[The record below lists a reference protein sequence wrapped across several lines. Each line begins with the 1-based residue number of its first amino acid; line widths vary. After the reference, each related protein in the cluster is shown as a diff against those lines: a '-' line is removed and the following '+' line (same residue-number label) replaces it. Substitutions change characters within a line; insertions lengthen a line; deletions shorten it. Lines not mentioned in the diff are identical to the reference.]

1 MLELKNIPLNTAV
14 VETPLIK
21 IIRKALLFQVF
32 LFCKDGSVIEHEPF
46 PLTLEG
52 LVAALSLSAEVCAG
66 KFYLNRIIKD
76 NSVSTTT
83 LIAGKARNE
92 GN

>member
-21 IIRKALLFQVF
+21 IIRKALCFHVF

-76 NSVSTTT
+76 NSVSSTK
-83 LIAGKARNE
+83 LLNGAKDE
-92 GN
+92 

>member
-1 MLELKNIPLNTAV
+1 MLDLNKLPNGTAAV
-14 VETPLIK
+14 DTPLVKVIK
-21 IIRKALLFQVF
+21 RVDRFQVYIY
-32 LFCKDGSVIEHEPF
+32 CKDSSIIEHEPF

-52 LVAALSLSAEVCAG
+52 LVAAISLSAEICAG

-76 NSVSTTT
+76 NSISTTT
-83 LIAGKARNE
+83 LISGNTRKE